1 MRSMIKSVWNKEI
14 AFNIKYVITFAVISA
29 VILMVL
35 SLIVC
40 DITQF
45 AGIMRNLNLL
55 NVAIYIAR
63 RIANIEGDK

>member
-1 MRSMIKSVWNKEI
+1 MIKSVWNKEI

-45 AGIMRNLNLL
+45 AAIMRNLNLL